1 MKLLLENWREYLKEN
16 LNFLPDEVLRGEEEL
31 DEEENEEGVLVK
43 NIPMTSLSMITSQ
56 GEQILA
62 DIWRGELSMTDG
74 LPVLFYNTDKQQLIV
89 DDGNHRIFQKWLKGE
104 DYFDAYV
111 YSRDWHNTLRH
122 VYDGEEKFD
131 WNEEYRK

>member
-1 MKLLLENWREYLKEN
+1 MKLLLENWRQYLNEN
-16 LNFLPDEVLRGEEEL
+16 LNFLPDEVLRGEEEF

-74 LPVLFYNTDKQQLIV
+74 LPVLFYNTDKQ
-89 DDGNHRIFQKWLKGE
+89 
-104 DYFDAYV
+104 
-111 YSRDWHNTLRH
+111 
-122 VYDGEEKFD
+122 
-131 WNEEYRK
+131 

>member
-1 MKLLLENWREYLKEN
+1 MKLLLENWREYLNEN
-16 LNFLPDEVLRGEEEL
+16 LNFLPDEVLRG
-31 DEEENEEGVLVK
+31 EEENEEGVLVK

-104 DYFDAYV
+104 DHFDAYV